1 MALLMRNQENEEKGV
16 EQGIEEGIG
25 QNISYEPA
33 DIMIHVQGR
42 GIVLKEKSLIAYQKK
57 DNKIVA
63 SGTEAE
69 RMAEQGME
77 DIVIVSPLR
86 QGMVADYIVAVG
98 LFSHMFMK
106 ALGKR
111 QILKPAV
118 AVCVPKGITSV
129 EKQAIKEVLV
139 QSVASEVLVSDI
151 PAEEFIREFPAKFP
165 KAYRKFKIIVGIMKD
180 EPERYVEERLR
191 DMMSYA
197 GQEQIPRE
205 RVYALLQ
212 KNEQNVLPRV

>member
-1 MALLMRNQENEEKGV
+1 MLLMRNQENVEKWV
-16 EQGIEEGIG
+16 EQGIEQGKE
-25 QNISYEPA
+25 QDISYEPA
-33 DIMIHVQGR
+33 DIIIHVQGR
-42 GIVLKEKSLIAYQKK
+42 GIVLKEKSLLAYQKK

-77 DIVIVSPLR
+77 DIVVVSPLR

-111 QILKPAV
+111 SILKPAV
-118 AVCVPKGITSV
+118 AVCVPKRITSV
-129 EKQAIKEVLV
+129 EKQAIKEVLL
-139 QSVASEVLVSDI
+139 QSVASEVVVSDI
-151 PAEEFIREFPAKFP
+151 PAEKFIREFPAKFP
-165 KAYRKFKIIVGIMKD
+165 KEYQKFKIIVGIMKD
-180 EPERYVEERLR
+180 EPERYVEEQLR
-191 DMMSYA
+191 DMLAYA
-197 GQEQIPRE
+197 GQEQISRE

-212 KNEQNVLPRV
+212 KSEQIL

>member
-1 MALLMRNQENEEKGV
+1 MALLMKDKKNAGKEV
-16 EQGIEEGIG
+16 EQGIEEGKG
-25 QNISYEPA
+25 QDISYEPA

-57 DNKIVA
+57 DDKIVA

-69 RMAEQGME
+69 QMVGQGME
-77 DIVIVSPLR
+77 DIVVVSPLR
-86 QGMVADYIVAVG
+86 QGMVADYAVAVG

-111 QILKPAV
+111 PILRPAV

-129 EKQAIKEVLV
+129 EKQAIKEVLL
-139 QSVASEVLVSDI
+139 QAVASEVMVTDI
-151 PAEEFIREFPAKFP
+151 PAEEFIREFPVKFP
-165 KAYRKFKIIVGIMKD
+165 KAYQKFKIIVGIMKD

-191 DMMSYA
+191 DMLAYA
-197 GQEQIPRE
+197 RQEQIPQE
-205 RVYALLQ
+205 RVHALFREVQ
-212 KNEQNVLPRV
+212 Q